1 MVEANDGIWRT
12 KTSKQIKFKTAMVKS
27 SLYGYTDPYVPARR
41 TITITRAGADEVT
54 QKADEKK

>member
-1 MVEANDGIWRT
+1 MILSQHKQLGW
-12 KTSKQIKFKTAMVKS
+12 SKW
-27 SLYGYTDPYVPARR
+27 YGYTDPYIPARR

>member
-1 MVEANDGIWRT
+1 
-12 KTSKQIKFKTAMVKS
+12 MVKS
-27 SLYGYTDPYVPARR
+27 SLYGYTDPYIPARR